1 MLKSSESKSLLALA
15 KALLSLQRAKQ
26 AQPALKREN
35 LYFALKDSFKS
46 MILRFLEEKGI
57 TILKK
62 EEKTEEELDTE
73 LMKIALKEEN
83 KDKCFLTIAETLK
96 APLWVFEGKV
106 IQSKEGGMKFEED
119 LAKLYQPQGK
129 NPCSLAVY
137 YSPTTSEFFRV
148 ALIDPQGLDFLTSCQ
163 DSELRNVELELFS
176 PWVLTRLEIKALL
189 DTKSKFVTDKLRT
202 LPKMR
207 KDPVLGGKYYM
218 KHTAARYITHGS
230 MANSCAE
237 KISTD
242 MPSPALC
249 AQTVHRGYRHSG
261 FDFTSQY
268 EQIPASTVT
277 SLLHTIGFDGKEY
290 SPLSAPQGAHHSP
303 VAGQCVSNSLMKLI
317 DDSLISQYIC
327 KPIIVNAHPPY
338 GTGHDYR
345 PPTVKATYDDVAD
358 LNSPHIAMLRRR
370 VELEASLLRPQTDS
384 KFNLNLSPTGHTNE
398 LIDSI
403 ALLDDINVI
412 SDVSLN
418 QRLGEDGIIEAD
430 PLEEGSPK
438 IKMTKSQ
445 LHFKIHIMAF
455 KQLIT
460 NCYRLSEPGHV
471 FKIGGHK
478 CAVLTSTRKF
488 SRESVL

>member
-1 MLKSSESKSLLALA
+1 
-15 KALLSLQRAKQ
+15 
-26 AQPALKREN
+26 
-35 LYFALKDSFKS
+35 
-46 MILRFLEEKGI
+46 
-57 TILKK
+57 
-62 EEKTEEELDTE
+62 
-73 LMKIALKEEN
+73 MKIALKEEN

-129 NPCSLAVY
+129 NSSSLAVY

-176 PWVLTRLEIKALL
+176 PWVLTRSEIKALL
-189 DTKSKFVTDKLRT
+189 DTKAKFVTDKLGT

-237 KISTD
+237 KVSTD

-277 SLLHTIGFDGKEY
+277 SL
-290 SPLSAPQGAHHSP
+290 
-303 VAGQCVSNSLMKLI
+303 
-317 DDSLISQYIC
+317 
-327 KPIIVNAHPPY
+327 
-338 GTGHDYR
+338 
-345 PPTVKATYDDVAD
+345 
-358 LNSPHIAMLRRR
+358 
-370 VELEASLLRPQTDS
+370 
-384 KFNLNLSPTGHTNE
+384 
-398 LIDSI
+398 
-403 ALLDDINVI
+403 
-412 SDVSLN
+412 
-418 QRLGEDGIIEAD
+418 
-430 PLEEGSPK
+430 
-438 IKMTKSQ
+438 
-445 LHFKIHIMAF
+445 
-455 KQLIT
+455 
-460 NCYRLSEPGHV
+460 
-471 FKIGGHK
+471 
-478 CAVLTSTRKF
+478 
-488 SRESVL
+488 